1 MVEIDQA
8 LKGYVVAVPESR
20 QLDVLANMVEK
31 RGGSV
36 VRCPLVS
43 ILDTP
48 ESAPVNAWLKE
59 FIETEF
65 DIFVVLTGEGIR
77 RLSGFAERA
86 KIKAEFITALGK
98 VHKITRGPK
107 PGRALKELG
116 LKGDQL
122 AAAPTT
128 EGVIE
133 TLAGMAL
140 KGKRVAVQLYGTN
153 PNEKLVDFLNSQ
165 GVADIKAVA
174 PYIYA
179 SEIDDD
185 KVQQLIAQIL
195 ADEIDVITFTSQPQ
209 LKRMLSVAKKTDQVE
224 DLIAVINKIKVAAV
238 GPVVEEQ
245 LKQAGIQVDIMP
257 ESSFFM
263 KPMIRKMVEVIGR

>member
-116 LKGDQL
+116 LKADQL